1 MMVGHML
8 KRAIPVIHVA
18 DAVAAEEFY
27 CRRLGF
33 NLVSAWRADAT
44 LANPAYLTIER
55 DGVQLHLTSF
65 KDGTVGIW
73 TSNVYVFV
81 EDVDGIFEELSLRG
95 VVAAS
100 SPVDQSWGTREFAV
114 RDADRNVISFGQ
126 RRSSA

>member
-1 MMVGHML
+1 MRWPSARFRDVLMVGSKACSTRPCRFMGPLMMVGHML

-73 TSNVYVFV
+73 TSNVYIFV
-81 EDVDGIFEELSLRG
+81 DDVDGLFAELS
-95 VVAAS
+95 V
-100 SPVDQSWGTREFAV
+100 
-114 RDADRNVISFGQ
+114 
-126 RRSSA
+126 

>member
-1 MMVGHML
+1 ML
-8 KRAIPVIHVA
+8 RSAIPVIHVA
-18 DAVAAEEFY
+18 DVAAAEEFY

-33 NLVSAWRADAT
+33 KLVSTWRADAS

-55 DGVQLHLTSF
+55 DRVQLHLTSF

-73 TSNVYVFV
+73 TSNVYIFID
-81 EDVDGIFEELSLRG
+81 DVDDLFAEISRRG
-95 VVAAS
+95 VVTAS

-126 RRSSA
+126 RRSAD